1 MGPQDELIGD
11 TGGTHGKL
19 LELDMHAPIHSHV
32 CMYILHIY
40 MCVVVCTFGLA
51 RGGTS
56 DKICTAA
63 PGGANVLVST
73 VHDVFVCAC
82 VCVCVCVR
90 A

>member
-40 MCVVVCTFGLA
+40 MCVYVYIYIHTH
-51 RGGTS
+51 
-56 DKICTAA
+56 IYI
-63 PGGANVLVST
+63 NM
-73 VHDVFVCAC
+73 
-82 VCVCVCVR
+82 
-90 A
+90 